1 MNHTDY
7 IRKLYN
13 IVNDTSKFNQL
24 TSDPT
29 EKREAR
35 LQGYLYR
42 LYQSGH
48 LDEASYKRIR
58 PTASNLSR
66 LFGLPKIHKQGTLVR
81 PIIFQIGSYTYEL
94 AKFLVPILIPLT
106 TNQYTVKD
114 SFSIVN
120 SLFATCFFYGQF

>member
-1 MNHTDY
+1 MLHLKKLFNSKDLIFAKPDKGNGIVVMNHTDY

-13 IVNDTSKFNQL
+13 IVNDTSKFTQL

-29 EKREAR
+29 EKHEAR

-66 LFGLPKIHKQGTLVR
+66 LLACQKSINK
-81 PIIFQIGSYTYEL
+81 EL
-94 AKFLVPILIPLT
+94 
-106 TNQYTVKD
+106 
-114 SFSIVN
+114 
-120 SLFATCFFYGQF
+120 